1 MKKTR
6 ILHIGIIILGIIFIL
21 IPAFHTNIW
30 FDESYSVAIA
40 NKSFSDIWTIT
51 GHDVH
56 PPIYYWMLH
65 IMYLI
70 FGSHILIYRL
80 FSVLSIA
87 ILGIIGYTHIKKDF
101 GEKTGILF
109 SFFTYFLPIM
119 NTYAQEIRM
128 YSWTCLIVTMMA
140 IYGYRFYKNVKNKEE
155 KNKIK
160 NLCLFGLFSISSC
173 YIHYYALVTAG
184 LINLILL
191 IYLIKN
197 RKEAKKDLRNFLILA
212 AIQILLYIPWMIFF
226 VVQLKHVGGGFWI
239 QLSLVGTTVDIL
251 SFQFKNQVDS
261 NFMNDWKALAALIVS
276 ISVYVYLIVRAW
288 KYKKN
293 GDDIKP
299 VMLSTGIYIGV
310 ILIILVVSMIS
321 PILYARYLLV
331 MTGLYIFTLAFMFSK
346 EKNKIIAGTICGITL
361 ILAILGNMQNVK
373 ENYNKENNEVYNYIK
388 DEIKEDDIFL
398 YSKIGNGGIIAT
410 YFPENKQY
418 FMNLEHWGVEEAY
431 KAYAPAMETKED
443 WEFLKDYKGRI
454 WIIDDDSDA
463 FYKNEDFF
471 KEGITEIKE
480 EKTFKVKYHNLTYK
494 VMLVEKN

>member
-1 MKKTR
+1 MKKTK
-6 ILHIGIIILGIIFIL
+6 IVHIGIIILGIIFIL

-30 FDESYSVAIA
+30 FDESYSIAIA
-40 NKSFSDIWTIT
+40 NKSFSEIWTIT

-56 PPIYYWMLH
+56 PALYYWMLH
-65 IMYLI
+65 IINLI

-80 FSVLSIA
+80 FSALSIVL
-87 ILGIIGYTHIKKDF
+87 LGIIGYTHIRKDF

-140 IYGYRFYKNVKNKEE
+140 IYGYRFYKNIKQKEE
-155 KNKIK
+155 KNKLK
-160 NLCLFGLFSISSC
+160 NLCLFGVFSICSC

-197 RKEAKKDLRNFLILA
+197 RKDNKKDLRNFLILA
-212 AIQILLYIPWMIFF
+212 VIQIVLYIPWMVFF
-226 VVQLKHVGGGFWI
+226 VVQLKQVSGGYWI
-239 QLSLVGTTVDIL
+239 QLSLIGTTVDVL

-261 NFMNDWKALAALIVS
+261 NFMNDAKALAALIVS
-276 ISVYVYLIVRAW
+276 IALYIYLIIKA
-288 KYKKN
+288 YKLKN
-293 GDDIKP
+293 KGESLKP
-299 VMLSTGIYIGV
+299 VALSTGIYIGV
-310 ILIILVVSMIS
+310 IVIILLVSMIS

-331 MTGLYIFTLAFMFSK
+331 MTGLYIFTLSFIISK
-346 EKNKIIAGTICGITL
+346 EKNKIVAGIIISITL
-361 ILAILGNMQNVK
+361 ILAILGNIQNVK
-373 ENYNKENNEVYNYIK
+373 ENYNKENSEVYDYISS
-388 DEIKEDDIFL
+388 EIKEDDILL

-410 YFPENKQY
+410 YFPNNKQY

-431 KAYAPAMETKED
+431 KAYLPAMETKED
-443 WEFLKDYKGRI
+443 WDFLKDYKGRI
-454 WIIDDDSDA
+454 WLIDEDS
-463 FYKNEDFF
+463 NQLHQNDFF
-471 KEGITEIKE
+471 ANENIKVLKE

-494 VMLVEKN
+494 VMLFEKN

>member
-1 MKKTR
+1 MKKTK
-6 ILHIGIIILGIIFIL
+6 IVHIGIIILGIIFIL

-30 FDESYSVAIA
+30 FDESYSIAIA
-40 NKSFSDIWTIT
+40 NKSFSEIWTIT

-56 PPIYYWMLH
+56 PALYYWMLH
-65 IMYLI
+65 IINLI

-80 FSVLSIA
+80 FSELSIVL
-87 ILGIIGYTHIKKDF
+87 LGIIGYTHIRKDF

-140 IYGYRFYKNVKNKEE
+140 IYGYRFYKNIKQKEE
-155 KNKIK
+155 KNKLK
-160 NLCLFGLFSISSC
+160 NLCLFGVFSICSC

-197 RKEAKKDLRNFLILA
+197 RKDNKKDLRNFLILA
-212 AIQILLYIPWMIFF
+212 VIQIVLYIPWMVFF
-226 VVQLKHVGGGFWI
+226 VVQLKQVGGGYWI
-239 QLSLVGTTVDIL
+239 QLSLIGTTVDVL

-261 NFMNDWKALAALIVS
+261 NFMNDAKALAALIVS
-276 ISVYVYLIVRAW
+276 IALYIYLIIKA
-288 KYKKN
+288 YKLKN
-293 GDDIKP
+293 KGESLKP
-299 VMLSTGIYIGV
+299 VALSTGIYIGV
-310 ILIILVVSMIS
+310 IVIILLVSMIS

-331 MTGLYIFTLAFMFSK
+331 MTGLYIFTLSFIISK
-346 EKNKIIAGTICGITL
+346 EKNKIIAGIIISITL
-361 ILAILGNMQNVK
+361 ILAILGNIQNVK
-373 ENYNKENNEVYNYIK
+373 ENYNKENSEVYDYISS
-388 DEIKEDDIFL
+388 EIKEDDILL

-410 YFPENKQY
+410 YFPNNKQY

-431 KAYAPAMETKED
+431 KAYLPAMETKED
-443 WEFLKDYKGRI
+443 WDFLKDYKGRI
-454 WIIDDDSDA
+454 WLIDEDS
-463 FYKNEDFF
+463 NQLHQNDFF
-471 KEGITEIKE
+471 ANENIKVLKE

-494 VMLVEKN
+494 VMLFEKN

>member
-1 MKKTR
+1 MKKTK
-6 ILHIGIIILGIIFIL
+6 IVHIGIIILGIIFIL

-40 NKSFSDIWTIT
+40 NKSFSEIWTIT

-56 PPIYYWMLH
+56 PALYYWMLH
-65 IMYLI
+65 IINLI

-80 FSVLSIA
+80 FSVLSIVL
-87 ILGIIGYTHIKKDF
+87 LGIIGYTHIRKDF

-140 IYGYRFYKNVKNKEE
+140 IYGYRFYKNIKQKEE
-155 KNKIK
+155 KNKLK
-160 NLCLFGLFSISSC
+160 NLCLFGVFSICSC

-197 RKEAKKDLRNFLILA
+197 RKDNKKDLRNFLILA
-212 AIQILLYIPWMIFF
+212 VIQIVLYIPWMVFF
-226 VVQLKHVGGGFWI
+226 VVQLKQVGGGYWI
-239 QLSLVGTTVDIL
+239 QLSLIGTTVDVL

-261 NFMNDWKALAALIVS
+261 NFMNDAKALAALIVS
-276 ISVYVYLIVRAW
+276 IALYIYLIIKA
-288 KYKKN
+288 YKLKN
-293 GDDIKP
+293 KGESLKP
-299 VMLSTGIYIGV
+299 VALSTGIYIGV
-310 ILIILVVSMIS
+310 IAIILLVSMIS

-331 MTGLYIFTLAFMFSK
+331 MTGLYIFTLSFIISK
-346 EKNKIIAGTICGITL
+346 EKNKIVAGIIISITL
-361 ILAILGNMQNVK
+361 ILAILGNIQNVK
-373 ENYNKENNEVYNYIK
+373 ENYNKENSEVYDYISS
-388 DEIKEDDIFL
+388 EIKEDDILL

-410 YFPENKQY
+410 YFPNNKQY

-431 KAYAPAMETKED
+431 KAYLPAMETKED
-443 WEFLKDYKGRI
+443 WDFLKDYKGRI
-454 WIIDDDSDA
+454 WLIDEDS
-463 FYKNEDFF
+463 NQLHQNDFF
-471 KEGITEIKE
+471 ANENIQVLKE

-494 VMLVEKN
+494 VMLFEKN

>member
-1 MKKTR
+1 MKKTK
-6 ILHIGIIILGIIFIL
+6 IVHIGIIILGIIFIL

-40 NKSFSDIWTIT
+40 NKSFSEIWTIT

-56 PPIYYWMLH
+56 PALYYWMLH
-65 IMYLI
+65 IINLI

-80 FSVLSIA
+80 FSVLSIVL
-87 ILGIIGYTHIKKDF
+87 LGIIGYTHIRKDF

-140 IYGYRFYKNVKNKEE
+140 IYGYRFYKNIKQKEE
-155 KNKIK
+155 KNKLK
-160 NLCLFGLFSISSC
+160 NLCLFGLFSICSC

-197 RKEAKKDLRNFLILA
+197 RKENKKDLRNFLILA
-212 AIQILLYIPWMIFF
+212 VIQIVLYIPWMVFF
-226 VVQLKHVGGGFWI
+226 VVQLKQVGSGYWI
-239 QLSLVGTTVDIL
+239 QLSLIGTTVDVL
-251 SFQFKNQVDS
+251 SFQFKNQVDG
-261 NFMNDWKALAALIVS
+261 NFMNDAKALAALIVS
-276 ISVYVYLIVRAW
+276 IALYIYLIIKA
-288 KYKKN
+288 YKLKN
-293 GDDIKP
+293 KGESLKP
-299 VMLSTGIYIGV
+299 VALSTGIYIGV
-310 ILIILVVSMIS
+310 IVIILLVSMIS

-331 MTGLYIFTLAFMFSK
+331 MTGLYIFTLSFIISK
-346 EKNKIIAGTICGITL
+346 EKNKIVAGIIISITL
-361 ILAILGNMQNVK
+361 ILAILGNIQNVK
-373 ENYNKENNEVYNYIK
+373 ENYNKENSEVYDYISS
-388 DEIKEDDIFL
+388 EIKEDDILL

-410 YFPENKQY
+410 YFPNNKQY

-431 KAYAPAMETKED
+431 KAYLPAMETKENWD
-443 WEFLKDYKGRI
+443 FLEDYKGRI
-454 WIIDDDSDA
+454 WLIDEDS
-463 FYKNEDFF
+463 NQLHQNDFF
-471 KEGITEIKE
+471 ANENIRVLKE

-494 VMLVEKN
+494 VMLFEKN

>member
-1 MKKTR
+1 MKKTK
-6 ILHIGIIILGIIFIL
+6 IVHIGIIILGIIFIL

-40 NKSFSDIWTIT
+40 NKSFSEIWTIT

-56 PPIYYWMLH
+56 PALYYWMLH
-65 IMYLI
+65 IINLI

-80 FSVLSIA
+80 FSVLSIVL
-87 ILGIIGYTHIKKDF
+87 LGIIGYTHIRKDF

-140 IYGYRFYKNVKNKEE
+140 IYGYRFYKNIKQKEE
-155 KNKIK
+155 KNKLK
-160 NLCLFGLFSISSC
+160 NLCLFGLFSICSC

-197 RKEAKKDLRNFLILA
+197 RKENKKDLRNFLILA

-226 VVQLKHVGGGFWI
+226 VVQLKQVGSGYWI
-239 QLSLVGTTVDIL
+239 QLSLIGTTVDVL
-251 SFQFKNQVDS
+251 SFQFKNQVDG
-261 NFMNDWKALAALIVS
+261 NFMNDAKALAALIVS
-276 ISVYVYLIVRAW
+276 IAVYIYLIIKAY
-288 KYKKN
+288 KLKKN
-293 GDDIKP
+293 GESLKP
-299 VMLSTGIYIGV
+299 VALSTGIYIGV
-310 ILIILVVSMIS
+310 IVIILLVSMIS

-331 MTGLYIFTLAFMFSK
+331 MTGLYIFTLSFIISK
-346 EKNKIIAGTICGITL
+346 EKNKIVAGIIISITL
-361 ILAILGNMQNVK
+361 ILAILGNIQNVK
-373 ENYNKENNEVYNYIK
+373 ENYNKENSEVYDYISS
-388 DEIKEDDIFL
+388 EIKEDDIVL

-410 YFPENKQY
+410 YFPNNKQY

-431 KAYAPAMETKED
+431 KAYLPAMETKENWD
-443 WEFLKDYKGRI
+443 FLEDYKGRI
-454 WIIDDDSDA
+454 WLIDEDS
-463 FYKNEDFF
+463 NQLHQNDFF
-471 KEGITEIKE
+471 ANENIKVLKE

-494 VMLVEKN
+494 VMLFEKN

>member
-1 MKKTR
+1 MKKTK
-6 ILHIGIIILGIIFIL
+6 IVHIGIIIIGIIFIL

-40 NKSFSDIWTIT
+40 NKSFSEIWTIT

-56 PPIYYWMLH
+56 PALYYWMLH
-65 IMYLI
+65 IINLI

-80 FSVLSIA
+80 FSALSIVL
-87 ILGIIGYTHIKKDF
+87 LGIIGYTHIRKDF

-140 IYGYRFYKNVKNKEE
+140 IYGYRFYKNIKQKEE
-155 KNKIK
+155 KNKLK
-160 NLCLFGLFSISSC
+160 NLCLFGLFSICSC

-197 RKEAKKDLRNFLILA
+197 RKENKKDLRNFLILA
-212 AIQILLYIPWMIFF
+212 AIQIVLYIPWMIFF
-226 VVQLKHVGGGFWI
+226 VVQLKQVGSGYWI
-239 QLSLVGTTVDIL
+239 QLSLIGTTVDVL
-251 SFQFKNQVDS
+251 SFQFKNQVDG
-261 NFMNDWKALAALIVS
+261 NFMNDAKALAALIVS
-276 ISVYVYLIVRAW
+276 IAVYIYLIIKAY
-288 KYKKN
+288 KLKKN
-293 GDDIKP
+293 GESLKP
-299 VMLSTGIYIGV
+299 VALSTGIYIGV
-310 ILIILVVSMIS
+310 IVIILLVSMIS

-331 MTGLYIFTLAFMFSK
+331 MTGLYIFTLSFIISK
-346 EKNKIIAGTICGITL
+346 EKNKIVAGIIISITL
-361 ILAILGNMQNVK
+361 ILAILGNIQNVK
-373 ENYNKENNEVYNYIK
+373 ENYNKENSEVYDYISS
-388 DEIKEDDIFL
+388 EIKEDDIVL

-410 YFPENKQY
+410 YFPNNKQY

-431 KAYAPAMETKED
+431 KAYLPAMETKENWD
-443 WEFLKDYKGRI
+443 FLKDYKGRI
-454 WIIDDDSDA
+454 WLIDEDS
-463 FYKNEDFF
+463 NQLHQNDFF
-471 KEGITEIKE
+471 ANENIKVLKE

-494 VMLVEKN
+494 VMLFEKN

>member
-1 MKKTR
+1 MKKTK
-6 ILHIGIIILGIIFIL
+6 IVHIGIIILGIIFIL

-40 NKSFSDIWTIT
+40 NKSFSEIWTIT

-56 PPIYYWMLH
+56 PALYYWMLH
-65 IMYLI
+65 IINLI

-80 FSVLSIA
+80 FSVLSIVL
-87 ILGIIGYTHIKKDF
+87 LGIIGYTHIRKDF

-140 IYGYRFYKNVKNKEE
+140 IYGYRFYKNIKQKEE
-155 KNKIK
+155 KNKLK
-160 NLCLFGLFSISSC
+160 NLCLFGVFSICSC

-197 RKEAKKDLRNFLILA
+197 RKDNKKDLRNFLILA
-212 AIQILLYIPWMIFF
+212 VIQIVLYIPWMVFF
-226 VVQLKHVGGGFWI
+226 VVQLKQVGGGYWI
-239 QLSLVGTTVDIL
+239 QLSLIGTTVDVL

-261 NFMNDWKALAALIVS
+261 NFMNDAKALAALIVS
-276 ISVYVYLIVRAW
+276 IALYIYLIIKA
-288 KYKKN
+288 YKLKN
-293 GDDIKP
+293 KGESLKP
-299 VMLSTGIYIGV
+299 VALSTGIYIGV
-310 ILIILVVSMIS
+310 IAIILLVSMIS

-331 MTGLYIFTLAFMFSK
+331 MTGLYIFTLSFIISK
-346 EKNKIIAGTICGITL
+346 EKNKIVAGIIISITL
-361 ILAILGNMQNVK
+361 ILAILGNIQNVK
-373 ENYNKENNEVYNYIK
+373 ENYNKENSEVYDYISS
-388 DEIKEDDIFL
+388 EIKEDDILL

-410 YFPENKQY
+410 YFPNNKQY

-431 KAYAPAMETKED
+431 KAYLPAMETKED
-443 WEFLKDYKGRI
+443 WDFLKDYKGRI
-454 WIIDDDSDA
+454 WLIDEDS
-463 FYKNEDFF
+463 NQLHQNDFF
-471 KEGITEIKE
+471 ANENIKVLKE

-494 VMLVEKN
+494 VMLFEKN

>member
-1 MKKTR
+1 MKKTK
-6 ILHIGIIILGIIFIL
+6 IVHIGIIILGIIFIL

-40 NKSFSDIWTIT
+40 NKSFSEIWTIT

-56 PPIYYWMLH
+56 PALYYWMLH
-65 IMYLI
+65 IINLI

-80 FSVLSIA
+80 FSVLSIVL
-87 ILGIIGYTHIKKDF
+87 LGIIGYTHIRKDF

-140 IYGYRFYKNVKNKEE
+140 IYGYRFYKNIKQKEE
-155 KNKIK
+155 KNKLK
-160 NLCLFGLFSISSC
+160 NLCLFGLFSICSC

-197 RKEAKKDLRNFLILA
+197 RKENKKDLRNFLILA
-212 AIQILLYIPWMIFF
+212 AIQIVLYIPWMIFF
-226 VVQLKHVGGGFWI
+226 VVQLKQVGSGYWI
-239 QLSLVGTTVDIL
+239 QLSLIGTTVDVL

-261 NFMNDWKALAALIVS
+261 NFMNDAKALAALIVS
-276 ISVYVYLIVRAW
+276 IAIYIYLIIKAY
-288 KYKKN
+288 KLKKN
-293 GDDIKP
+293 GESLKP
-299 VMLSTGIYIGV
+299 VALSTGIYIGV
-310 ILIILVVSMIS
+310 IVIILLVSMIS

-331 MTGLYIFTLAFMFSK
+331 MTGLYIFTLSFIISK
-346 EKNKIIAGTICGITL
+346 EKNKIVAGIIISITL
-361 ILAILGNMQNVK
+361 ILAILGNIQNVK
-373 ENYNKENNEVYNYIK
+373 ENYNKENSEVYDYISS
-388 DEIKEDDIFL
+388 EIKEDDIVL

-410 YFPENKQY
+410 YFPNNKQY

-431 KAYAPAMETKED
+431 KAYLPAMETKENWD
-443 WEFLKDYKGRI
+443 FLKDYKGRI
-454 WIIDDDSDA
+454 WLIDEDS
-463 FYKNEDFF
+463 NQLHQNDFF
-471 KEGITEIKE
+471 ANENIKVLKE
-480 EKTFKVKYHNLTYK
+480 EKNFKVKYHNLTYK
-494 VMLVEKN
+494 VMLFEKN

>member
-1 MKKTR
+1 MKKTK
-6 ILHIGIIILGIIFIL
+6 IVHIGIIILGIIFIL

-40 NKSFSDIWTIT
+40 NKSFSEIWTIT

-56 PPIYYWMLH
+56 PALYYWMLH
-65 IMYLI
+65 IINLI

-80 FSVLSIA
+80 FSVLSIVL
-87 ILGIIGYTHIKKDF
+87 LGIIGYTHIRKDF

-140 IYGYRFYKNVKNKEE
+140 IYGYRFYKNIKQKEE
-155 KNKIK
+155 KNKLK
-160 NLCLFGLFSISSC
+160 NLCLFGLFSICSC

-197 RKEAKKDLRNFLILA
+197 RKENKKDLRNFLILA
-212 AIQILLYIPWMIFF
+212 AIQIVLYIPWMIFF
-226 VVQLKHVGGGFWI
+226 VVQLKQVGSGYWI
-239 QLSLVGTTVDIL
+239 QLSLIGTTVDVL
-251 SFQFKNQVDS
+251 SFQFKNQVDG
-261 NFMNDWKALAALIVS
+261 NFMNDAKALAALIVS
-276 ISVYVYLIVRAW
+276 IAVYIYLIIKAY
-288 KYKKN
+288 KLKKN
-293 GDDIKP
+293 GESLKP
-299 VMLSTGIYIGV
+299 VALSTGIYIGV
-310 ILIILVVSMIS
+310 IVIILLVSMIS

-331 MTGLYIFTLAFMFSK
+331 MTGLYIFTLSFIISK
-346 EKNKIIAGTICGITL
+346 EKNKIVAGIIISITL
-361 ILAILGNMQNVK
+361 ILAILGNIQNVK
-373 ENYNKENNEVYNYIK
+373 ENYNKENSEVYDYISS
-388 DEIKEDDIFL
+388 EIKEDDIVL

-410 YFPENKQY
+410 YFPNNKQY

-431 KAYAPAMETKED
+431 KAYLPAMETKENWD
-443 WEFLKDYKGRI
+443 FLKDYKGRI
-454 WIIDDDSDA
+454 WLIDEDS
-463 FYKNEDFF
+463 NQLHQNDFF
-471 KEGITEIKE
+471 ANENIKVLKE

-494 VMLVEKN
+494 VMLFEKN

>member
-1 MKKTR
+1 MKKTK
-6 ILHIGIIILGIIFIL
+6 IIHLGVIIVGIIFIL

-56 PPIYYWMLH
+56 PALYYWMLH
-65 IMYLI
+65 IIYLI

-87 ILGIIGYTHIKKDF
+87 ILGIVGYTHIRKDF

-109 SFFTYFLPIM
+109 SFFTFFLPIM

-128 YSWTCLIVTMMA
+128 YSWTCLIVTLMA
-140 IYGYRFYKNVKNKEE
+140 IYGYRFYKNVKQKDE
-155 KNKIK
+155 KSKLK
-160 NLCLFGLFSISSC
+160 NLCLFGIFSICSC

-212 AIQILLYIPWMIFF
+212 AIQIALYIPWMIFF
-226 VVQLKHVGGGFWI
+226 VVQLKQVGGGFWI

-261 NFMNDWKALAALIVS
+261 NFMNDAKALAALIVS
-276 ISVYVYLIVRAW
+276 IAIYAYLIIKAY
-288 KYKKN
+288 KLKKN
-293 GDDIKP
+293 GESIKP
-299 VMLSTGIYIGV
+299 VILSTGIYIGV
-310 ILIILVVSMIS
+310 ILIILLVSMIS

-331 MTGLYIFTLAFMFSK
+331 MTGLYIFTLSFIISK
-346 EKNKIIAGTICGITL
+346 EKNKIIAGAILLITL
-361 ILAILGNMQNVK
+361 CLAILGNIQNVK
-373 ENYNKENNEVYNYIK
+373 ENYSKENSEVYDYISSEIK
-388 DEIKEDDIFL
+388 DDDILL

-410 YFPENKQY
+410 YFPNNKQY

-431 KAYAPAMETKED
+431 KAYLPAMETKED
-443 WEFLKDYKGRI
+443 WDFLKDYKGRM
-454 WIIDDDSDA
+454 WIIDEESNQLHQ
-463 FYKNEDFF
+463 NEFF
-471 KEGITEIKE
+471 TENDIKVLEE

-494 VMLVEKN
+494 VMLLEKN

>member
-1 MKKTR
+1 MKKSK
-6 ILHIGIIILGIIFIL
+6 ILHIAIIILGTIFVL

-56 PPIYYWMLH
+56 PALYYWMLH
-65 IMYLI
+65 IIYLI
-70 FGSHILIYRL
+70 FGSNILIYRL
-80 FSVLSIA
+80 FSVLAII
-87 ILGIIGYTHIKKDF
+87 ILGIIGYTHVRKDF

-140 IYGYRFYKNVKNKEE
+140 IYGYRFYQNVKKQDE
-155 KNKIK
+155 KNKTK

-184 LINLILL
+184 LINLVLL

-212 AIQILLYIPWMIFF
+212 ATQILLYIPWMIFF
-226 VVQLKHVGGGFWI
+226 VVQLKQVGGGFWI

-261 NFMNDWKALAALIVS
+261 NFMNDVKALFALIIS
-276 ISVYVYLIVRAW
+276 ILVYIYLIIKAY
-288 KYKKN
+288 KLKKN
-293 GDDIKP
+293 KESLKP
-299 VMLSTGIYIGV
+299 VVLSTGIYIGV
-310 ILIILVVSMIS
+310 ILIILLVSMIS

-331 MTGLYIFTLAFMFSK
+331 MTGLYIFTLSFIISK
-346 EKNKIIAGTICGITL
+346 EKNKIMAGAICGVTL
-361 ILAILGNMQNVK
+361 ILAILGNIQNVK
-373 ENYNKENNEVYNYIK
+373 ENYNRENIEVYNYIK
-388 DEIKEDDIFL
+388 DEIQEDDILL
-398 YSKIGNGGIIAT
+398 YSRIGNGGVIAT
-410 YFPENKQY
+410 YFPNNKQY

-431 KAYAPAMETKED
+431 KAYSPAMETKENF
-443 WEFLKDYKGRI
+443 EFLKDYKGRI
-454 WIIDDDSDA
+454 WIVDDDSDT
-463 FYKNEDFF
+463 FYKSQEFF
-471 KEGITEIKE
+471 RDDITVIKE

>member
-1 MKKTR
+1 MKKTK
-6 ILHIGIIILGIIFIL
+6 IVHIGIIILGIIFIL

-30 FDESYSVAIA
+30 FDESYSIAIA
-40 NKSFSDIWTIT
+40 NKSFSEIWTIT

-56 PPIYYWMLH
+56 PALYYWMLH
-65 IMYLI
+65 IINLI

-80 FSVLSIA
+80 FSALSI
-87 ILGIIGYTHIKKDF
+87 ILLGIIGYTHIRKDF

-140 IYGYRFYKNVKNKEE
+140 IYGYRFYKNIKQKEE
-155 KNKIK
+155 KNKLK
-160 NLCLFGLFSISSC
+160 NLCLFGVFSICSC

-197 RKEAKKDLRNFLILA
+197 RKDNKKDLRNFLILA
-212 AIQILLYIPWMIFF
+212 VIQIVLYIPWMVFF
-226 VVQLKHVGGGFWI
+226 VVQLKQVGGGYWI
-239 QLSLVGTTVDIL
+239 QLSLIGTTVDVL

-261 NFMNDWKALAALIVS
+261 NFMNDAKALAALIVS
-276 ISVYVYLIVRAW
+276 IALYIYLIIKA
-288 KYKKN
+288 YKLKN
-293 GDDIKP
+293 KGESLKP
-299 VMLSTGIYIGV
+299 VALSTGIYIGV
-310 ILIILVVSMIS
+310 IAIILLVSMIS

-331 MTGLYIFTLAFMFSK
+331 MTGLYIFTLSFIISK
-346 EKNKIIAGTICGITL
+346 EKNKIVAGIIISITL
-361 ILAILGNMQNVK
+361 ILAILGNIQNVK
-373 ENYNKENNEVYNYIK
+373 ENYNKENSEVYDYISS
-388 DEIKEDDIFL
+388 EIKEDDILL

-410 YFPENKQY
+410 YFPNNKQY

-431 KAYAPAMETKED
+431 KAYLPAMETKED
-443 WEFLKDYKGRI
+443 WDFLKDYKGRI
-454 WIIDDDSDA
+454 WLIDEDS
-463 FYKNEDFF
+463 NQLHQNDFF
-471 KEGITEIKE
+471 ANENIKVLKE

-494 VMLVEKN
+494 VMLFEKN

>member
-1 MKKTR
+1 MKKTKV
-6 ILHIGIIILGIIFIL
+6 IHLSIIILGIIFIL

-30 FDESYSVAIA
+30 FDESYSIAIA
-40 NKSFSDIWTIT
+40 NKSFSEIWTIT

-56 PPIYYWMLH
+56 PALYYWMLH
-65 IMYLI
+65 IINLI

-80 FSVLSIA
+80 FSVLSIV
-87 ILGIIGYTHIKKDF
+87 ILGIIGYTHVRKDF

-140 IYGYRFYKNVKNKEE
+140 IYGYRFYKNVKQKEE
-155 KNKIK
+155 KNKLT
-160 NLCLFGLFSISSC
+160 NLCLFGLFSICSC

-197 RKEAKKDLRNFLILA
+197 RKENKKDLRNFLILA
-212 AIQILLYIPWMIFF
+212 AIQIVLYIPWMIFF
-226 VVQLKHVGGGFWI
+226 VVQLKQVGSGYWI
-239 QLSLVGTTVDIL
+239 QLSLIGTTVDVL

-261 NFMNDWKALAALIVS
+261 NFMNDVKALAALIVS
-276 ISVYVYLIVRAW
+276 IAVYIYLIIKAY
-288 KYKKN
+288 KLKKN
-293 GDDIKP
+293 GESLKP
-299 VMLSTGIYIGV
+299 VALSTGIYIGV
-310 ILIILVVSMIS
+310 ILIILLVSMIS

-331 MTGLYIFTLAFMFSK
+331 MTGLYIFTLSFIISK
-346 EKNKIIAGTICGITL
+346 EKNKIIAGIIISITL
-361 ILAILGNMQNVK
+361 ILAILGNIQNVK
-373 ENYNKENNEVYNYIK
+373 ENYNKENSEVYDYISS
-388 DEIKEDDIFL
+388 EIKEDDILL

-410 YFPENKQY
+410 YFPNNKQY

-431 KAYAPAMETKED
+431 KAYLPAMETKED
-443 WEFLKDYKGRI
+443 WDFLKDYKGRI
-454 WIIDDDSDA
+454 WLIDEDS
-463 FYKNEDFF
+463 NQLHQNDFF
-471 KEGITEIKE
+471 ANENIKVLEE

-494 VMLVEKN
+494 VMLLEKN